1 MVGKAYMKHEIF
13 LDSAFAIALSVKT
26 DSFHQKAVQISDN
39 LDDVIL
45 VTTRA
50 ILLEIGNALS
60 KRAFRKAGGKLL
72 ASLEMDEGVLIL
84 PITDELY
91 AKSFDLFAKRP
102 DKEWSLTDCISFM
115 VMQERG
121 MSEALTTDDHFQQAG
136 FRALMRE

>member
-1 MVGKAYMKHEIF
+1 MKREIF
-13 LDSAFAIALSVKT
+13 LDSAFVIALSLKT
-26 DSFHQKAVQISDN
+26 DSFHEKAVQISDD
-39 LDDVIL
+39 LDDALL

-60 KRAFRKAGGKLL
+60 KRAFRKAGARLL
-72 ASLEMDEGVLIL
+72 ASLELDKGVLIL

-102 DKEWSLTDCISFM
+102 DKQWSLTDCISFV
-115 VMQERG
+115 VMKERQIN
-121 MSEALTTDDHFQQAG
+121 EALTTDEHFQQAG

>member
-1 MVGKAYMKHEIF
+1 MKREFF
-13 LDSAFAIALSVKT
+13 LDSAFAIALSLKT
-26 DSFHQKAVQISDN
+26 DSFHEKAVQISDD
-39 LDDVIL
+39 LDDALL

-60 KRAFRKAGGKLL
+60 KSAFRRAGARLQ
-72 ASLEMDEGVLIL
+72 ASMESDQNVLIL

-102 DKEWSLTDCISFM
+102 DKEWSLTDCISFV

-121 MSEALTTDDHFQQAG
+121 MGEALTTDAHFQQAG
-136 FRALMRE
+136 FQVLMRE